1 MRFSFRLLVVLAVTA
16 LFVHRL
22 KFTAFNSHSAENGRK
37 ILSPEPQQQ
46 QQQIYQD
53 TKEDARCLIK
63 KADILYTFQRIL
75 NSELLVSP
83 YPHAIITDFFSPK
96 IYKCILRNL
105 KNMRTQIFLRKI
117 NSRMSPKEIEQ
128 ARRSYN
134 ELNTPSHLERLEQ
147 IYDLKKESKMF
158 WQTFPA
164 IMNNEGVRNNLLK
177 KFQGPLL
184 LRAPRFE
191 FLIKPQTFSRQ
202 LLTIDGSSYAIR
214 PHTDTVDKLVT
225 ILIYLPEDRETFHQ
239 LGTLLLQRKN
249 LAHSLNI
256 SGKQRAEW
264 EDFNVVKQAPFE
276 PNVALA
282 FSACDESWHAVK
294 EVEKMKTARISL
306 QTFIMKKN
314 TKGEG
319 IKERVGSCARTIEK

>member
-1 MRFSFRLLVVLAVTA
+1 
-16 LFVHRL
+16 
-22 KFTAFNSHSAENGRK
+22 
-37 ILSPEPQQQ
+37 
-46 QQQIYQD
+46 
-53 TKEDARCLIK
+53 
-63 KADILYTFQRIL
+63 
-75 NSELLVSP
+75 
-83 YPHAIITDFFSPK
+83 
-96 IYKCILRNL
+96 
-105 KNMRTQIFLRKI
+105 
-117 NSRMSPKEIEQ
+117 MSPKEIEQ

>member
-1 MRFSFRLLVVLAVTA
+1 
-16 LFVHRL
+16 
-22 KFTAFNSHSAENGRK
+22 
-37 ILSPEPQQQ
+37 
-46 QQQIYQD
+46 
-53 TKEDARCLIK
+53 
-63 KADILYTFQRIL
+63 
-75 NSELLVSP
+75 
-83 YPHAIITDFFSPK
+83 
-96 IYKCILRNL
+96 
-105 KNMRTQIFLRKI
+105 
-117 NSRMSPKEIEQ
+117 MSPKEIEQ

-134 ELNTPSHLERLEQ
+134 ELNTPFHLERLEFAIYSRTKSNRISSIRLNLERLEQ

-202 LLTIDGSSYAIR
+202 LLSIDGSSYAIR

-249 LAHSLNI
+249 LAHNLNI